1 MMMGALGGV
10 CVCVCGEGLQAF
22 SFRESLPP
30 PPTGVSWFA
39 KKMLY
44 GILLW

>member
-22 SFRESLPP
+22 SFERVCP

-39 KKMLY
+39 KKMLD

>member
-10 CVCVCGEGLQAF
+10 CVCVCAGKAYRHFL
-22 SFRESLPP
+22 SRESAP

-39 KKMLY
+39 KKMLD